1 MENLL
6 FGLFLIVGGLAI
18 GFFITKLIGLV
29 FPGYLIDLGKYL
41 GLVLIILIFVHYK
54 EWIWAVIFSII
65 TLIVFILSKKK

>member
-1 MENLL
+1 METLL

-41 GLVLIILIFVHYK
+41 TLLLVALIFVHYEK
-54 EWIWAVIFSII
+54 WWWFAIFCVISAII
-65 TLIVFILSKKK
+65 FLLSKKK